1 MHAVFSSGSVLAN
14 GKPLVEN
21 DRHAI
26 AYIAQ
31 EDHLMPTSTVFDT
44 LNLSAQLRLPRSWS
58 AERKSARVEELLRLF
73 RLEKHRDTLVGS
85 VRKTPFVC
93 AILNAKPIILPR
105 QARDKHRKS

>member
-1 MHAVFSSGSVLAN
+1 MWVRAVFSSGSVLAN

-58 AERKSARVEELLRLF
+58 AERKAARVEELLRLF

-85 VRKTPFVC
+85 VRKTLFCC
-93 AILNAKPIILPR
+93 AILGDERIVKGWRFVPLG
-105 QARDKHRKS
+105 

>member
-1 MHAVFSSGSVLAN
+1 MRAVFSSGSVLAN

-58 AERKSARVEELLRLF
+58 AERKAAVRSSHGAQTRTCDWKLGSPSRKLAGTCRCSSAGTQLRSTASSQS
-73 RLEKHRDTLVGS
+73 HR
-85 VRKTPFVC
+85 
-93 AILNAKPIILPR
+93 
-105 QARDKHRKS
+105 